1 MEFTQE
7 LFQFIEDHIS
17 EDPSRLIL
25 NAKRYPNI
33 DVPFCVEQ
41 IIVRR
46 QVKDKLPSWSKN
58 PKMLFPSKLASEQCS
73 SELAAK
79 YKQRLVMAARSGC
92 DLTGG
97 LGIDS
102 SFLAQ
107 GCEKFYYFERFPLY
121 CQVAKHNFNELGLN
135 QIEVIEGDSTKL
147 FESLPQLDF
156 IYVDPARRSD
166 CNKRIFELTDCEPDV
181 SALYYTLLNKAKRL
195 IVKLSPMAD
204 INRVVEILPDT
215 IEIHVVS
222 VKNECKEL
230 LVVVEQRNGGEVID
244 PPIYCV
250 NFSTNGEENFL
261 FTRQEEKE
269 AQNIYVTKPELYL
282 YEPNVSLLK
291 AGAFKTI
298 VTRYRLKKL
307 HKHSHLYTSDE
318 LIEGF
323 PGRRFRIESTEFFS
337 KKWLQGALKVSP
349 QANIATRNFPMS
361 VEELRKRSKISDGGE
376 LYLFATTMAD
386 DQKVIIYSRKV

>member
-1 MEFTQE
+1 MEFTKDI
-7 LFQFIEDHIS
+7 FQFIEDHKS

-25 NAKRYPNI
+25 NAKKYPSI

-46 QVKDKLPSWSKN
+46 QVKDKLPSWSN
-58 PKMLFPSKLASEQCS
+58 NSRVLFPSKLASEQCS
-73 SELAAK
+73 SEVAAR
-79 YKQRLVMAARSGC
+79 YKQRLVMAANKGC

-102 SFLAQ
+102 SFLSK
-107 GCEKFYYFERFPLY
+107 GCEKFYYFERYPLY
-121 CQVAKHNFNELGLN
+121 CDVARHNFKELGLT

-181 SALYYTLLNKAKRL
+181 SALYYSLLNKAKRL

-204 INRVVEILPDT
+204 INRVVELLPDV

-222 VKNECKEL
+222 VKNECKEV

-244 PPIYCV
+244 PPIYCI
-250 NFSTNGEENFL
+250 NFSNSGEESFV
-261 FTRQEEKE
+261 FTREEE
-269 AQNIYVTKPELYL
+269 RSSQNIYVTKPEQYL

-298 VTRYRLKKL
+298 VTRFRLKKL
-307 HKHSHLYTSDE
+307 HKHSHLYTSDV
-318 LIEGF
+318 LIDNF
-323 PGRRFRIESTEFFS
+323 PGRRFRIDSMDFFS
-337 KKWLQGALKVSP
+337 KRWLQGACKVSP

-361 VEELRKRSKISDGGE
+361 VEDLRKRSKISDGGE
-376 LYLFATTMAD
+376 LYIFATTMAD